1 MNDLRSGPVA
11 EPPVAGSQ
19 QSDTRAAEPGNAEPP
34 QRFGIGAKALA
45 LAGFAVL
52 PAAVDEPARP

>member
-11 EPPVAGSQ
+11 EPPGAGSQ
-19 QSDTRAAEPGNAEPP
+19 QSDTPAAGPGTAKPP

-52 PAAVDEPARP
+52 PAAVDEAAGP